1 MSGLEPSY
9 TNIIKQ
15 ELEINDLTRALA
27 AVTGKLERL
36 QQFVN
41 ASHCGQEIAK
51 LREQL
56 EAQSITYQDNLTE
69 IQMLKA
75 ALEQIYTIVHE
86 GYGTGNDRCEVI
98 IKNALAPVTYQEQ
111 AETEHIGG
119 PCTAQKEHH
128 HG

>member
-15 ELEINDLTRALA
+15 ELEIHDLTRALA

-41 ASHCGQEIAK
+41 ASQWGQENAQ
-51 LREQL
+51 LRAQL

-69 IQMLKA
+69 IIFLKA
-75 ALEQIYTIVHE
+75 ALEQIYTIIHE

-98 IKNALAPVTYQEQ
+98 IKNALAPVTYHVQ
-111 AETEHIGG
+111 AEKGEI
-119 PCTAQKEHH
+119 A
-128 HG
+128 